1 MRPALSAAHEIN
13 ALWIN
18 CAGSARVDVEGCPGD
33 EEVAVIIEKHMTQN
47 DTAAKDQKGGNR

>member
-33 EEVAVIIEKHMTQN
+33 EEVAVIIEKYFVFPEKHIPTE
-47 DTAAKDQKGGNR
+47 KE